1 MIGIDTSLCILE
13 NLNKDDNN
21 VYVPNIL
28 KDSVKK
34 GILGY
39 KNKNYS
45 EFKYSSLIFLYIS
58 LISLG

>member
-13 NLNKDDNN
+13 NLNKDDINI
-21 VYVPNIL
+21 YVPNIL

-39 KNKNYS
+39 KNK
-45 EFKYSSLIFLYIS
+45 KLLR
-58 LISLG
+58 L